1 MKSLLLGKG
10 KFANQEYSVAAYLQ
24 LAPQVTGKFSLPNR
38 YGNDSKK
45 KLTQI
50 KIDEIHDLM
59 RGGRKFYVVKHGS
72 HAGSADIDLISPDE
86 AVLPYAM
93 CDGKFPLFGRFLLH
107 KLQDVLFIS
116 IFFVTGKGD
125 EFEEDEEYSKGTYY
139 TYAKVGQCLLYDKR
153 YRQ

>member
-1 MKSLLLGKG
+1 MSVLDLLIDLEEKEVYVVQDKMKSKRCYLVKSLLLGKG

-93 CDGKFPLFGRFLLH
+93 YDGKLPFSVVSYCMNYKTFYL
-107 KLQDVLFIS
+107 
-116 IFFVTGKGD
+116 
-125 EFEEDEEYSKGTYY
+125 
-139 TYAKVGQCLLYDKR
+139 
-153 YRQ
+153 